1 MAAAAAL
8 TGGLTGEQAENAVW
22 NGVEEDLIGAGGGRL
37 KSAAF

>member
-22 NGVEEDLIGAGGGRL
+22 NGVEEDLIGAGGWRL
-37 KSAAF
+37 KNAAF